1 MRDLAKTIKGVP
13 IMLPKSNLR
22 SLAKSAA
29 AGLVLLSL
37 AGFAARTAS
46 AADIVDTAVSA
57 GHFKTLVAALQAAGL
72 ADMLKGPGPY
82 TIFAPTDEAFAKLP
96 AGTLETLMKPENKAA
111 LIALLTY
118 HVVPAKLLLADIR
131 GQRIEAKTLEGQHI
145 EANALE
151 WWKRIKL
158 NDDAKVVQ
166 ADNAEAFNGEFYAI
180 DAVLMPE

>member
-1 MRDLAKTIKGVP
+1 
-13 IMLPKSNLR
+13 MLPNITLR
-22 SLAKSAA
+22 RLAKSAA
-29 AGLVLLSL
+29 AGVVLLSL
-37 AGFAARTAS
+37 AGFAARAAS

-72 ADMLKGPGPY
+72 TDVLKGPGPY

-96 AGTLETLMKPENKAA
+96 AGTLENLMKPENRPA
-111 LIALLTY
+111 LFALLAY
-118 HVVPAKLLLADIR
+118 HVVPGKLLLADIR

-158 NDDAKVVQ
+158 NDDAKVVT
-166 ADNAEAFNGEFYAI
+166 ADSPEAASNGEFYAI
-180 DAVLMPE
+180 DTVLMPE